1 MKELEDI
8 LKQIY
13 LGDYDDLHALQN
25 IRHDLLVWKDKAV
38 EEARIALVDDVER
51 FKQDIL
57 ESREIKNATWIGK
70 NELQEWIDE
79 QRARWL
85 PNE

>member
-1 MKELEDI
+1 MKELREI
-8 LKQIY
+8 LTYYESDGSNIT
-13 LGDYDDLHALQN
+13 YDDTVKRLIA
-25 IRHDLLVWKDKAV
+25 WKDKAV